1 MAQLNQFST
10 HKKMED
16 SSVGFS
22 STHLPLIFAGLLT
35 VALFLGVSSCSKKGG
50 TQLTGVSSQSS
61 APVAGSAA
69 PPAAPAVAPAL
80 PPKKKVHKRRP
91 ATARYVNKTYGVSLS
106 YPTKYSLNVGEKA
119 QLSWPELGPVEMD
132 FVKPGGKTLAALRL
146 PENSYPETDFASGF
160 MTVNVNNNL
169 SAAECSQFAFPQASS
184 KEAVTP
190 SKVRIGSVDFEQVE
204 SLTGD
209 ARQADAKY
217 YHVYQ
222 NDTCYEFTLGLGTTT
237 SGVEDGIT
245 PVDREQVFSKLEK
258 ILGTV
263 KIETKAPA
271 VEASPASP
279 KETPVSPV
287 SWVAADYDSSTWGG
301 SYGLN
306 PARVMPR
313 TASGFFMNVS
323 QTKPV
328 RAFSAMS
335 MVMPVSMPI
344 TSVSNQFLAGL
355 NAFTNP

>member
-22 STHLPLIFAGLLT
+22 STHLPLIFAGILT

-50 TQLTGVSSQSS
+50 TQVTAVSSESS

-69 PPAAPAVAPAL
+69 PPAVAPAL

-91 ATARYVNKTYGVSLS
+91 ATATYVNKTYGVSLS
-106 YPTKYSLNVGEKA
+106 YPTKYSLSVGEKA

-132 FVKPGGKTLAALRL
+132 FVRPGGLTLATLRL
-146 PENSYPETDFASGF
+146 PENSYPDTDFASAF
-160 MTVNVNNNL
+160 MTVSVNTNL
-169 SAAECSQFAFPQASS
+169 SPAQCAQFAFPQANSGGNVPSS
-184 KEAVTP
+184 KVQM
-190 SKVRIGSVDFEQVE
+190 GSIEFQQVE
-204 SLTGD
+204 SLSGD

-217 YHVYQ
+217 YHAFQ
-222 NDTCYEFTLGLGTTT
+222 NETCYEFTLGLGTTVT
-237 SGVEDGIT
+237 GVEDGTT
-245 PVDREQVFSKLEK
+245 PVDREQVFSKLER
-258 ILGTV
+258 ILGSV
-263 KIETKAPA
+263 KIETKPPA

-279 KETPVSPV
+279 SETPVSPV
-287 SWVAADYDSSTWGG
+287 SWVSADYERSTWGG

>member
-22 STHLPLIFAGLLT
+22 STHLPLIFAGILT

-50 TQLTGVSSQSS
+50 TQVTAVSSESS
-61 APVAGSAA
+61 APVAGSPA
-69 PPAAPAVAPAL
+69 PPAVAPAL

-91 ATARYVNKTYGVSLS
+91 ATATYVNKTYGVSLS
-106 YPTKYSLNVGEKA
+106 YPTKYSLSVGEKA

-132 FVKPGGKTLAALRL
+132 FVRPGGLTLATLRL
-146 PENSYPETDFASGF
+146 PENSYPDTDFASAF
-160 MTVNVNNNL
+160 MTVSVNTNL
-169 SAAECSQFAFPQASS
+169 SPAQCAQFAFPQANSGGNVPSS
-184 KEAVTP
+184 KVQM
-190 SKVRIGSVDFEQVE
+190 GSIEFQQVE
-204 SLTGD
+204 SLSGD

-217 YHVYQ
+217 YHAFQ
-222 NDTCYEFTLGLGTTT
+222 NETCYEFTLGLGTTVT
-237 SGVEDGIT
+237 GVEDGTT
-245 PVDREQVFSKLEK
+245 PVDREQVFSKLER
-258 ILGTV
+258 ILGSV
-263 KIETKAPA
+263 KIETKPPA

-279 KETPVSPV
+279 SETPVSPV
-287 SWVAADYDSSTWGG
+287 SWVSADYERSTWGG